1 LVVFNEVTR
10 LLAQED
16 IINVSG
22 SKSSASY
29 NWIYIHINSL
39 QDKIYM

>member
-1 LVVFNEVTR
+1 MLGTEMIAEVLVVFNEVTR

-29 NWIYIHINSL
+29 N
-39 QDKIYM
+39 

>member
-1 LVVFNEVTR
+1 MLGTEMIAEVFVVFNEVTR

-16 IINVSG
+16 IINVSR

-29 NWIYIHINSL
+29 N
-39 QDKIYM
+39 